1 MKILTYSFIALL
13 LSGTFLISC
22 KKDSEKKEVKLR
34 FIFSHYVG
42 EEMLTFDTIKY
53 TNAFGNTYSVAT
65 LKYFV
70 SDFVLT
76 KTDGSHIA
84 FDEVHYVDATA
95 AATSTFVPALLLPEG
110 QYQSLSFVFG
120 LNEEKNV
127 TGAFPDPPEVNMEWP
142 LPMGGGYH
150 YMKLEGKF
158 DSANLVKN
166 FQAHSGRLM
175 KQAHFITITIN
186 DISLAVS
193 DLERNIEL
201 RMDINKWWDTPNV
214 LDLNNISGIMGNE
227 AVQVQLQE
235 NGQNVYSC
243 ELY

>member
-1 MKILTYSFIALL
+1 MKILNYAFIAILV
-13 LSGTFLISC
+13 SGTFLMSC

-76 KTDGSHIA
+76 KTDGSRIT
-84 FDEVHYVDATA
+84 FDQIHYVDATD
-95 AATSTFVPALLLPEG
+95 ATTTTFEPTLLLPQG
-110 QYQSLSFVFG
+110 QYQSLSFVYG

-127 TGAFPDPPEVNMEWP
+127 TGAFTNPPEVNMEWP

-158 DSANLVKN
+158 DSVNLVKN

-175 KQAHFITITIN
+175 EQAHFISISIN
-186 DISLAVS
+186 DLSLTVS
-193 DLERNIEL
+193 DLDKTIEL
-201 RMDINKWWDTPNV
+201 KMDVNKWWDTPNV

-227 AVQVQLQE
+227 AIQQQLQE
-235 NGQNVYSC
+235 NGLNIYSY
-243 ELY
+243 ETY